1 MLGSIRKFSST
12 IYAKILLGIIIIP
25 FVFWGMGSSIRGGN
39 KNVVVVIDK
48 EKYSIQEFSEY
59 IKRTAI
65 KKVEANDIQDFLSSF
80 IGEKLIEK
88 EIEQYGIKL
97 SDSSLK
103 QLVKHQKNFK
113 RDGKFSRT
121 EYEKFLIQNNITA
134 ANFESILTN
143 QEKKKQVLDFIGGG
157 VVPPKFLV
165 NISYD
170 NINQKR
176 IIEYLNL
183 NDAFKNKL
191 RFSEN
196 QIKDHFEKNKSQYNE
211 IYKSIKF
218 MEINPKKII
227 DTDEYTDLF
236 FKKIDEIDD
245 LIIRGESFDHIIE
258 KFNLEKPQLLTIDES
273 RKNSD
278 AQSIK
283 NISENLIKT
292 IFEIT
297 EMEPIVLIEDINK
310 YFIVELIKSEETEKN
325 IKDTFTKNDVISDLS
340 RKTKRKLTIE
350 IIDRINKNNFTK
362 LDFDNLSK
370 NEEVVIQKTN
380 LKNRNDDSVLKKE
393 IVNQIYLH
401 PEKNLIVVN
410 EIDFSENYLIYIS
423 KVENVFIDEKP
434 NEYEKYLTLTKNK
447 IARDLYNT
455 YDAYLSKSYEIEIN
469 YQAVD
474 TVKNYFN

>member
-1 MLGSIRKFSST
+1 M
-12 IYAKILLGIIIIP
+12 GIIIIP

-65 KKVEANDIQDFLSSF
+65 KKVEPNDIQDFLSSF

-236 FKKIDEIDD
+236 FKKIDEIDH

-273 RKNSD
+273 RKNND
-278 AQSIK
+278 AQSIQ

-401 PEKNLIVVN
+401 PEKNIIVVN

-455 YDAYLSKSYEIEIN
+455 YDAYLGKNYEIEIN